1 MSATIAQV
9 DGLNSNANIIS
20 PINMFYFL
28 LAPALLLWLFYWR
41 LSRRHML
48 ELAERIPGPKGLPLI
63 GNALDLVAVFRT
75 IIEKGKEYNEVIKI
89 WIGPKLIVFLVD
101 PRDVELLLSSHV
113 YIDKSPEYRF
123 FKPWLGNGLLISTG
137 KYINKAKAIQR
148 CTVDK
153 LLPTNGEKP
162 IGTKRDV
169 SICIYDR
176 STNPLARHKW
186 RQHRKLIAPTFHLN
200 VLKSFIDLFN
210 ENSRLVVNK
219 MQKENGKVFDCHDYM
234 SECTVEILLETAMG
248 VSKKTQDQSGYD
260 YAMAVMKMC
269 DILHLRHRKMWLYP
283 DLFFNLTQYAK
294 KQVKLLN
301 TIHSLTKKVIRNK
314 KAAFDNGTRGSL
326 ATTTINTSEIEKP
339 KNDVSKTST
348 VEGLSFGQSANLKD
362 DLDVE
367 ENDVGEK
374 KRLAFL
380 DLLLES
386 AENGAL
392 ISDEEIKNQVD
403 TIMFEGHDTT
413 AAGSSFFLSMMG
425 VHQHIQDKVIQ
436 ELDEIFG
443 DSDRPATFQDTLEMK
458 YLERCLMETL
468 RMYPPVPII
477 ARSLKQD
484 LKLASSN
491 LVVPAGATITV
502 ATFKLHRL
510 ESIYPNPDVFNPDNF
525 LPEKQANRHY
535 YAFVPFS
542 AGPRSCVGRK
552 YAMLKLK
559 IILSTILRN
568 FRVYSDL
575 KEDDFKLQADIILK
589 REEGFQIRL
598 EPRQRKSKIF

>member
-1 MSATIAQV
+1 MSATIAHT

-28 LAPALLLWLFYWR
+28 LGPALLLWFFYWR

-48 ELAERIPGPKGLPLI
+48 ELAEKIPGPKGLPLL
-63 GNALDLVAVFRT
+63 GNALDLVGSSHSVFRT
-75 IIEKGKEYNEVIKI
+75 IIEKGKDYNEVIKI

-137 KYINKAKAIQR
+137 
-148 CTVDK
+148 
-153 LLPTNGEKP
+153 
-162 IGTKRDV
+162 
-169 SICIYDR
+169 
-176 STNPLARHKW
+176 HKW

-219 MQKENGKVFDCHDYM
+219 MLNENGKAFDCHDYM

-294 KQVKLLN
+294 KQVKLLD

-314 KAAFDNGTRGSL
+314 KAAFDKGTRGSL
-326 ATTTINTSEIEKP
+326 ATTEINTSEIEKP
-339 KNDVSKTST
+339 KSDIGKTNT

-436 ELDEIFG
+436 ELDDIFG

-484 LKLASSN
+484 LKLASSD

-510 ESIYPNPDVFNPDNF
+510 ESIYPNPDVFDPDNF

-568 FRVYSDL
+568 FRVHSDL
-575 KEDDFKLQADIILK
+575 KEEDFKLQADIILK

-598 EPRQRKSKIF
+598 EPRQRKSKSL

>member
-1 MSATIAQV
+1 MSATIAQA
-9 DGLNSNANIIS
+9 DGLNGNANIVS

-28 LAPALLLWLFYWR
+28 LAPALLLWFFYWR

-63 GNALDLVAVFRT
+63 GNALDLVGSSHSVFRT
-75 IIEKGKEYNEVIKI
+75 IIEKGKDYNEVIKI

-137 KYINKAKAIQR
+137 
-148 CTVDK
+148 
-153 LLPTNGEKP
+153 
-162 IGTKRDV
+162 
-169 SICIYDR
+169 
-176 STNPLARHKW
+176 HKW

-210 ENSRLVVNK
+210 ENSRLVVDK
-219 MQKENGKVFDCHDYM
+219 MHKENGNAFDCHDYM

-294 KQVKLLN
+294 KQVKLLD

-314 KAAFDNGTRGSL
+314 KAAFDKGTRGSL
-326 ATTTINTSEIEKP
+326 AITSINTSEIEKP
-339 KNDVSKTST
+339 KEDTNKTST
-348 VEGLSFGQSANLKD
+348 VEGLSFGQSSNLKD

-443 DSDRPATFQDTLEMK
+443 ESDRAATFQDTLEMK

-484 LKLASSN
+484 LKLASSD

-510 ESIYPNPDVFNPDNF
+510 ESIYPNPDVYDPDNF

-568 FRVYSDL
+568 FRVHSDL
-575 KEDDFKLQADIILK
+575 KEEDFKLQADIILK

-598 EPRQRKSKIF
+598 EPRQRKMKAL

>member
-1 MSATIAQV
+1 MSATIAQA
-9 DGLNSNANIIS
+9 DGLNGNANIIS

-28 LAPALLLWLFYWR
+28 LAPALLLWFVYWR

-48 ELAERIPGPKGLPLI
+48 ELAERIPGPKGLPLL
-63 GNALDLVAVFRT
+63 GNALDLVGSSHSVFRT
-75 IIEKGKEYNEVIKI
+75 IIEKGKDYNEVIKI

-113 YIDKSPEYRF
+113 FIDKSPEYRF

-137 KYINKAKAIQR
+137 
-148 CTVDK
+148 
-153 LLPTNGEKP
+153 
-162 IGTKRDV
+162 
-169 SICIYDR
+169 
-176 STNPLARHKW
+176 HKW

-210 ENSRLVVNK
+210 ENSRLVVEK
-219 MQKENGKVFDCHDYM
+219 MHKENGKAFDCHDYM

-294 KQVKLLN
+294 KQVKLLD

-314 KAAFDNGTRGSL
+314 KAAFDKGTRGSL
-326 ATTTINTSEIEKP
+326 AITSIKTSELEKP
-339 KNDVSKTST
+339 KGDAGKTST
-348 VEGLSFGQSANLKD
+348 VEGLSFGQSVNLKD
-362 DLDVE
+362 DLDVD
-367 ENDVGEK
+367 ENDIGEK

-436 ELDEIFG
+436 ELDDIFG

-484 LKLASSN
+484 LKLASSD
-491 LVVPAGATITV
+491 LIVPAGATITV

-510 ESIYPNPDVFNPDNF
+510 ESIYPNPDVFDPDNF

-568 FRVYSDL
+568 FRVHSDL
-575 KEDDFKLQADIILK
+575 KEEDFKLQADIILK

-598 EPRQRKSKIF
+598 EPRKRKAKAL

>member
-1 MSATIAQV
+1 MSATIAQA
-9 DGLNSNANIIS
+9 DSLNGNANIIS

-28 LAPALLLWLFYWR
+28 LAPALLLWFVYWR

-63 GNALDLVAVFRT
+63 GNALDLVGSSHSVFRT
-75 IIEKGKEYNEVIKI
+75 IIEKGKDYNEVIKI

-113 YIDKSPEYRF
+113 FIDKSPEYRF

-137 KYINKAKAIQR
+137 
-148 CTVDK
+148 
-153 LLPTNGEKP
+153 
-162 IGTKRDV
+162 
-169 SICIYDR
+169 
-176 STNPLARHKW
+176 HKW

-210 ENSRLVVNK
+210 ENSRLVVEK
-219 MQKENGKVFDCHDYM
+219 MHKENGKPFDCHDYM

-294 KQVKLLN
+294 KQVKLLD

-314 KAAFDNGTRGSL
+314 KAAFDKGTRGSL
-326 ATTTINTSEIEKP
+326 AITSIKTSELEKP
-339 KNDVSKTST
+339 KGDAAKTST

-362 DLDVE
+362 DLDVD
-367 ENDVGEK
+367 EN
-374 KRLAFL
+374 
-380 DLLLES
+380 
-386 AENGAL
+386 
-392 ISDEEIKNQVD
+392 
-403 TIMFEGHDTT
+403 
-413 AAGSSFFLSMMG
+413 
-425 VHQHIQDKVIQ
+425 KVIQ
-436 ELDEIFG
+436 ELDDIFG

-484 LKLASSN
+484 LKLASSD

-510 ESIYPNPDVFNPDNF
+510 ESIYPNPDVFDPDNF

-568 FRVYSDL
+568 FRVHSDL
-575 KEDDFKLQADIILK
+575 KEEDFKLQADIILK

-598 EPRQRKSKIF
+598 EPRKRKAKAL

>member
-1 MSATIAQV
+1 MSATIAQA
-9 DGLNSNANIIS
+9 DGLNGNTNIIS

-28 LAPALLLWLFYWR
+28 LAPALLLWFFYWR

-63 GNALDLVAVFRT
+63 GNALDLVGSSHSVFRT

-137 KYINKAKAIQR
+137 
-148 CTVDK
+148 
-153 LLPTNGEKP
+153 
-162 IGTKRDV
+162 
-169 SICIYDR
+169 
-176 STNPLARHKW
+176 HKW

-210 ENSRLVVNK
+210 ENSRLVVDK
-219 MQKENGKVFDCHDYM
+219 MYKENGKAFDCHDYM

-294 KQVKLLN
+294 KQVKLLD

-314 KAAFDNGTRGSL
+314 KAAFDKGTRGSL
-326 ATTTINTSEIEKP
+326 ATTSINTSEIDKP
-339 KNDVSKTST
+339 KGDSSKTST

-436 ELDEIFG
+436 ELDDIFG

-484 LKLASSN
+484 LKLASSD

-510 ESIYPNPDVFNPDNF
+510 ESIYPNPDVFDPDNF

-568 FRVYSDL
+568 FRVHSDL
-575 KEDDFKLQADIILK
+575 KEEDFKLQADIILK

-598 EPRQRKSKIF
+598 EPRQRKMKAL

>member
-1 MSATIAQV
+1 MSATIAQA
-9 DGLNSNANIIS
+9 DGLNGNANIIS

-28 LAPALLLWLFYWR
+28 LAPALLLWFVYWR

-48 ELAERIPGPKGLPLI
+48 ELAERIPGPKGLPLL
-63 GNALDLVAVFRT
+63 GNALDLVGSSHSVFRT
-75 IIEKGKEYNEVIKI
+75 IIEKGKDYNEVIKI

-113 YIDKSPEYRF
+113 FIDKSPEYRF

-137 KYINKAKAIQR
+137 
-148 CTVDK
+148 
-153 LLPTNGEKP
+153 
-162 IGTKRDV
+162 
-169 SICIYDR
+169 
-176 STNPLARHKW
+176 HKW

-210 ENSRLVVNK
+210 ENSRLVVEK
-219 MQKENGKVFDCHDYM
+219 MHKENGKAFDCHDYM

-294 KQVKLLN
+294 KQVKLLD

-314 KAAFDNGTRGSL
+314 KAAFDKGTRGSL
-326 ATTTINTSEIEKP
+326 AITSIKTSELEKP
-339 KNDVSKTST
+339 KGDAGKTST

-362 DLDVE
+362 DLDVD
-367 ENDVGEK
+367 ENDIGEK

-436 ELDEIFG
+436 ELDDIFG

-484 LKLASSN
+484 LKLASSD
-491 LVVPAGATITV
+491 LIVPAGATITV

-510 ESIYPNPDVFNPDNF
+510 ESIYPNPDVFDPDNF

-568 FRVYSDL
+568 FRVHSDL
-575 KEDDFKLQADIILK
+575 KEEDFKLQADIILK

-598 EPRQRKSKIF
+598 EPRKRKAKAL

>member
-1 MSATIAQV
+1 MFLHRLIRRQF
-9 DGLNSNANIIS
+9 DKDRFPCILS
-20 PINMFYFL
+20 PLTVTYACL
-28 LAPALLLWLFYWR
+28 Y
-41 LSRRHML
+41 
-48 ELAERIPGPKGLPLI
+48 
-63 GNALDLVAVFRT
+63 
-75 IIEKGKEYNEVIKI
+75 
-89 WIGPKLIVFLVD
+89 
-101 PRDVELLLSSHV
+101 
-113 YIDKSPEYRF
+113 
-123 FKPWLGNGLLISTG
+123 ST
-137 KYINKAKAIQR
+137 
-148 CTVDK
+148 
-153 LLPTNGEKP
+153 
-162 IGTKRDV
+162 
-169 SICIYDR
+169 
-176 STNPLARHKW
+176 
-186 RQHRKLIAPTFHLN
+186 
-200 VLKSFIDLFN
+200 
-210 ENSRLVVNK
+210 
-219 MQKENGKVFDCHDYM
+219 
-234 SECTVEILLETAMG
+234 ETAMG

-294 KQVKLLN
+294 KQVKLLD

-314 KAAFDNGTRGSL
+314 KAAFDKGTRGSL
-326 ATTTINTSEIEKP
+326 ATTSINTSEIEKP
-339 KNDVSKTST
+339 KSDAGKTST

-436 ELDEIFG
+436 ELDDIFG

-484 LKLASSN
+484 LKLASSD

-510 ESIYPNPDVFNPDNF
+510 ESIYPNPDVFDPDNF

-568 FRVYSDL
+568 FRVHSDL
-575 KEDDFKLQADIILK
+575 KEEDFKLQADIILK

-598 EPRQRKSKIF
+598 EPRQRKAKAL

>member
-1 MSATIAQV
+1 MSATIAHT

-28 LAPALLLWLFYWR
+28 LGPALLLWFFYWR

-48 ELAERIPGPKGLPLI
+48 ELAEKIPGPKGLPLL
-63 GNALDLVAVFRT
+63 GNALDLVGSSHSVFRT
-75 IIEKGKEYNEVIKI
+75 IIEKGKDYNEVIKI

-137 KYINKAKAIQR
+137 
-148 CTVDK
+148 
-153 LLPTNGEKP
+153 
-162 IGTKRDV
+162 
-169 SICIYDR
+169 
-176 STNPLARHKW
+176 HKW

-219 MQKENGKVFDCHDYM
+219 MLKENGKAFDCHDYM

-294 KQVKLLN
+294 KQVKLLD

-314 KAAFDNGTRGSL
+314 KAAFDKGTRGSL
-326 ATTTINTSEIEKP
+326 ATTSINTSEIEKP
-339 KNDVSKTST
+339 KSDIGKTST

-436 ELDEIFG
+436 ELDDIFG

-484 LKLASSN
+484 LKLASSD

-510 ESIYPNPDVFNPDNF
+510 ESIYPNPDVFDPDNF

-568 FRVYSDL
+568 FRVHSDL
-575 KEDDFKLQADIILK
+575 KEEDFKLQADIILK

-598 EPRQRKSKIF
+598 EPRQRKSKAL

>member
-1 MSATIAQV
+1 MSATIAQA
-9 DGLNSNANIIS
+9 DSLNGNANIIS

-28 LAPALLLWLFYWR
+28 LAPALLLWFVYWR

-63 GNALDLVAVFRT
+63 GNALDLVGSSHSVFRT
-75 IIEKGKEYNEVIKI
+75 IIEKGKDYNEVIKI

-113 YIDKSPEYRF
+113 FIDKSPEYRF

-137 KYINKAKAIQR
+137 
-148 CTVDK
+148 
-153 LLPTNGEKP
+153 
-162 IGTKRDV
+162 
-169 SICIYDR
+169 
-176 STNPLARHKW
+176 HKW

-210 ENSRLVVNK
+210 ENSRLVVEK
-219 MQKENGKVFDCHDYM
+219 MHKENGKPFDCHDYM

-294 KQVKLLN
+294 KQVKLLD

-314 KAAFDNGTRGSL
+314 KAAFDKGTRGSL
-326 ATTTINTSEIEKP
+326 AITSIKTSELEKP
-339 KNDVSKTST
+339 KGDAAKTST

-362 DLDVE
+362 DLDVD
-367 ENDVGEK
+367 ENDIGEK

-436 ELDEIFG
+436 ELDDIFG

-484 LKLASSN
+484 LKLASSD
-491 LVVPAGATITV
+491 LIVPAGATITV

-510 ESIYPNPDVFNPDNF
+510 ESIYPNPDVFDPDNF

-568 FRVYSDL
+568 FRVHSDL
-575 KEDDFKLQADIILK
+575 KEEDFKLQADIILK

-598 EPRQRKSKIF
+598 EPRKRKAKAL